1 MATSPGDP
9 LMRNNVGEWPDS
21 RRGRYNYIS
30 NRDSVLAYWRERL
43 EEVGKSENIYT
54 IGMRGKHDGK
64 MEGCKN
70 TAEMAQI
77 MPRVIE
83 DQRSLLSLYVDSP
96 G

>member
-1 MATSPGDP
+1 
-9 LMRNNVGEWPDS
+9 
-21 RRGRYNYIS
+21 
-30 NRDSVLAYWRERL
+30 
-43 EEVGKSENIYT
+43 
-54 IGMRGKHDGK
+54 

-96 G
+96 ANQVPQIFVPYKELLDVYNKGIALPDDVTLM